1 MNILKLKYFL
11 ALTLTLGMFNFDIVA
26 QDEDD
31 VEEVIVTGTRI
42 LNDEFSSSS
51 PVTIISE
58 EDILSGG
65 NASVDEFLKYT
76 PAFTGYQLG
85 TSTNNG
91 GDGSRKVD
99 LRGLGFN
106 RTLVLVNSRRVIG
119 DVGGDGAVD
128 IGGRIAGKR
137 RAMVT

>member
-11 ALTLTLGMFNFDIVA
+11 ALTLTLGLFNFDIVA

-31 VEEVIVTGTRI
+31 VEEVIVTGSRI

-85 TSTNNG
+85 TATNNG
-91 GDGSRKVD
+91 GDGSR
-99 LRGLGFN
+99 
-106 RTLVLVNSRRVIG
+106 
-119 DVGGDGAVD
+119 
-128 IGGRIAGKR
+128 
-137 RAMVT
+137 